1 MDRNSVMESIIL
13 AGFFLMKDGFL
24 FFFEELDVSSTPS
37 RGLKLFRVIEKKKRN
52 EKEKI
57 RNILLIK
64 KWEKNTD

>member
-1 MDRNSVMESIIL
+1 
-13 AGFFLMKDGFL
+13 MKDGFL

>member
-13 AGFFLMKDGFL
+13 AGFFNERWFPF

>member
-13 AGFFLMKDGFL
+13 AGFFNERWFP

>member
-1 MDRNSVMESIIL
+1 MVS
-13 AGFFLMKDGFL
+13 F
-24 FFFEELDVSSTPS
+24 FFFEELDVSSIPS